1 MVAMRGTQL
10 LTNSILMPCVYIS
23 IAMPTNFKKLNLNIP
38 FLQAGWDTTK
48 IRSTRRF
55 SLTSML
61 STELL
66 HLISELGLKIDH
78 IYVLYYSGAGTSAI
92 HIDNY
97 RVTDQTNLNFVVD
110 TGSART
116 NWYEIV
122 GENSDQPNKKIT
134 EDGIGLYDINQLRLI
149 ESIDTAGVGLFQS
162 GVPHNVTAVDSPRWC
177 VSIKLVTPNGQIIK
191 FNDAVRIFDQF
202 IVI

>member
-1 MVAMRGTQL
+1 
-10 LTNSILMPCVYIS
+10 
-23 IAMPTNFKKLNLNIP
+23 MPTNFKKLNLNIP
-38 FLQAGWDTTK
+38 FLQAGWDITK

-66 HLISELGLKIDH
+66 HLISELGLKVDH
-78 IYVLYYSGAGTSAI
+78 IYVLYYSESGTSAI
-92 HIDNY
+92 HIDDY

-122 GENSDQPNKKIT
+122 GENSDQPKIT
-134 EDGIGLYDINQLRLI
+134 KDRIGLYNINQIRLI
-149 ESIDTAGVGLFQS
+149 ESIDTTGVGLFQS

-177 VSIKLVTPNGQIIK
+177 VSVKLATSDGQIIK